1 MPTADRTTVRAAFDS
16 LLTLMRTNLVADPLT
31 AVKPLRRIET
41 GDVAND
47 SYARPFMTVSVDRL
61 RMVGV
66 VDDDRLIEASLT
78 MRIVSET
85 TQRDAAD
92 AIFDVV
98 GAVDDYLDS
107 LRDVSIIDGVKGFD
121 DRVWAIDYP
130 RQSSGARVVMATS
143 KSIMVVNVER
153 LQNQLPA

>member
-1 MPTADRTTVRAAFDS
+1 MPTVDRTTVRAAFDAW
-16 LLTLMRTNLVADPLT
+16 LTMLRANLVADPPT
-31 AVKPLRRIET
+31 AMKPFRRIET

-47 SYARPFMTVSVDRL
+47 SYARPFMTVYVDRL
-61 RMVGV
+61 RMAGV
-66 VDDDRLIEASLT
+66 IDDDRLIEVTLG

-85 TQRDAAD
+85 TARDTAD

-107 LRDVSIIDGVKGFD
+107 LRDVLVVDGAKGFD
-121 DRVWAIDYP
+121 NRAWSMDYP
-130 RQSSGARVVMATS
+130 RQSSGSRVVTATS

-153 LQNQLPA
+153 LQNRLPA